1 MFKQTAQEVHARRI
15 IAQIAKREDISEEE
29 VRCAMQ
35 EAIMAGF
42 HSPDPQI
49 QAYWKQI
56 SASGDAPTPEEFI
69 MWAGRKVQ
77 SGMMS

>member
-42 HSPDPQI
+42 RRPRHI
-49 QAYWKQI
+49 GNRFLQAGTHPRRRNLLCGQDEKCSQ
-56 SASGDAPTPEEFI
+56 TL
-69 MWAGRKVQ
+69 
-77 SGMMS
+77 